1 VPESDFLFFRVVSAF
16 LDFFRV
22 PKQKG
27 RLDFFEPKR
36 LIFPLT
42 HWRLKMQSN
51 FFKDTKY
58 CPRCHDY
65 VRYLQSLESSFCV
78 DCGGKVRLFSTA
90 DKRAFLRSLKQDKNA
105 RRTGSKRV
113 S

>member
-1 VPESDFLFFRVVSAF
+1 
-16 LDFFRV
+16 
-22 PKQKG
+22 
-27 RLDFFEPKR
+27 
-36 LIFPLT
+36 
-42 HWRLKMQSN
+42 MQNN

-78 DCGGKVRLFSTA
+78 DCGGKVKLFSSA
-90 DKRAFLRSLKQDKNA
+90 DKRAFLRSLKEEKAA
-105 RRTGSKRV
+105 RRTGSKWV